1 MTPNGILKKFDLENK
16 IKGKILYISYGGS
29 LLHGTNT
36 KQSDLDLKG
45 IFLPTKEELFLQNYP
60 AVVSL
65 TTGSKNTKNTKEDI
79 DLELFSLPKFLELI
93 GKFDSNIIEILFS
106 MGTEKEIYRD
116 LTLDVLMEERNNLVI
131 NQPRAFVGFALKQMS
146 KYAVKGERLKELES
160 VINFLETNG
169 INKLHRKATLNDLK
183 NQLDFFLSSKKY
195 VSFVEEPKSNNSDD
209 TGIYLSVLGRKFLLT
224 NKIEYVY
231 KGLKGVLSTYGARAE
246 KAKDMQGADFKAIS
260 HAIRTVREMIEIL
273 TTKNLVLPLVFA
285 KELVEIKEGKRELK
299 EVMNYFEELIEELYN
314 LSDNSSLPKK
324 ISHKKMEKIFLSI
337 LRNNCYLA

>member
-1 MTPNGILKKFDLENK
+1 MTLNDIIEKFKLEKK

-65 TTGSKNTKNTKEDI
+65 TTGNKNKKNTKKDI
-79 DLELFSLPKFLELI
+79 DLELFSLPKFLELV
-93 GKFDSNIIEILFS
+93 GKFDSNIIEMLFS
-106 MGTEKEIYRD
+106 MGTEKEIYRS
-116 LTLDVLMEERNNLVI
+116 LTLDVLMQERNNLVI

-146 KYAVKGERLKELES
+146 KYAVKGDRLKELES
-160 VINFLETNG
+160 VINFLKKNG
-169 INKLHRKATLNDLK
+169 IDRLHKKATLNDLK

-195 VSFVEEPKSNNSDD
+195 VSFIEEPKSNNSEDR
-209 TGIYLSVLGRKFLLT
+209 GIYLSVLGRNFLLT

-246 KAKDMQGADFKAIS
+246 KAKNMQGADFKAIS

-273 TTKNLVLPLVFA
+273 TTKNLILPLSFA
-285 KELVEIKEGKRELK
+285 KELVEIKEGKREVK

-314 LSDNSSLPKK
+314 ISDSSSLPKK
-324 ISHKKMEKIFLSI
+324 IPHKTIEKILLTI
-337 LRNNCYLA
+337 LKNNCYLD